1 MSLSDYLL
9 DSVLILL
16 VLRQVRTARFDR
28 RAVLLPLVIVAIVG
42 KSYLH
47 GIPTSGN
54 SLLLVGLL
62 TLVGVFL
69 GTCSGLATKV
79 WADGGQHALVKA
91 GALSALLWVVGMG
104 GRMAFAIWASHGG
117 ESALA
122 RFSLAH
128 DITGENTWT
137 AALVL
142 MALGE
147 VICRVGVLYYR
158 SRVALAAQT
167 PALATLAT
175 ARG

>member
-16 VLRQVRTARFDR
+16 VLRQVRTSRFDR
-28 RAVLLPLVIVAIVG
+28 RAVLLPLIIVTIVG

-54 SLLLVGLL
+54 SLFLVVLL
-62 TLVGVFL
+62 TAVGVFL

-79 WADGGQHALVKA
+79 WADGGQYALVKA
-91 GALSALLWVVGMG
+91 GALSALLWVFGMG

-117 ESALA
+117 DAPLA

-128 DITGENTWT
+128 GITGANTWT

-147 VICRVGVLYYR
+147 VLSRVGVLYYR
-158 SRVALAAQT
+158 SRAVLATQAPALTTLAA
-167 PALATLAT
+167 